1 MGSRR
6 CAHSASGANATCDW
20 LVVTHPFHP
29 LRGQRL
35 AILIERRLPGVRL
48 YVCEGG
54 PLGTIGVSE
63 DATDRAPAPS
73 SVPLTGEVLAG
84 LVEVVAALSRSERVM
99 EPVRETDT
107 GS

>member
-1 MGSRR
+1 M
-6 CAHSASGANATCDW
+6 CDW

-35 AILIERRLPGVRL
+35 AVLIERRLPEGRL

-54 PLGTIGVSE
+54 PLGTIGVPE
-63 DATDRAPAPS
+63 DATDRAPAPAAT
-73 SVPLTGEVLAG
+73 PLTGEVLAG
-84 LVEVVAALSRSERVM
+84 LVEVVAAIARSGRIM
-99 EPVRETDT
+99 EPVRKTGT

>member
-1 MGSRR
+1 M
-6 CAHSASGANATCDW
+6 CDW

-35 AILIERRLPGVRL
+35 AVLIERRLPEGRL

-54 PLGTIGVSE
+54 PLGTIGVLE
-63 DATDRAPAPS
+63 EAADRAPAAAPT
-73 SVPLTGEVLAG
+73 PLTGEVLAG
-84 LVEVVAALSRSERVM
+84 LVEVVAAITRSGRII
-99 EPVRETDT
+99 EPVRETGT